1 MIDPRQVP
9 LKVLVTSFLQAMIK
23 NGVQTCVIFQHGN
36 QAAIASNHS
45 NAETIARNLLNIAD
59 GAIEAAAISLHA
71 SRLVPVAEG
80 EPAPA
85 DDTRGLCT
93 IVPCAGHELAT
104 GKQVS
109 WDELPDNIREAHRLV
124 AKAVIGAA
132 VAHRQPPP
140 SSIVPA

>member
-9 LKVLVTSFLQAMIK
+9 IKVLVTSFLQAMIK
-23 NGVQTCVIFQHGN
+23 NNVETCVVFRHGN
-36 QAAIASNHS
+36 QAAVASNHA
-45 NAETIARNLLNIAD
+45 NAEVTARTMLSIAD
-59 GAIEAAAISLHA
+59 GAIEVAAIALHA

-93 IVPCAGHELAT
+93 IVPCAGHELAA
-104 GKQVS
+104 GKPVS
-109 WDELPDNIREAHRLV
+109 WDELPDNIREAHRRV

-132 VAHRQPPP
+132 VSHRPPPP
-140 SSIVPA
+140 STIVPA